1 LFSIAIQKDVCVGEM
16 LKVEDERGWWNFIW
30 RRNLFQ
36 WEEDTVL
43 LLEDLLVNV
52 LLTNEVDNWVWKLN
66 PEEGFSVKFA
76 YDSLVEVGEIQSLSD
91 FELKIFSNIWESP
104 APSKVIAFSWQLLY
118 DRLPTNDNLLKRG
131 FFQDGVADTCV
142 LCNHFPESANHLFL
156 NCNIAHRV
164 WNEIFYWLGVVFVMS
179 PSLMSLFEC
188 FSNAAKTKKSR
199 KGFRLVWHTVVWCLW
214 RARNDAIFNGISK
227 DPL

>member
-1 LFSIAIQKDVCVGEM
+1 M

-36 WEEDTVL
+36 WEEDIVL

-91 FELKIFSNIWESP
+91 FELKIFSNI
-104 APSKVIAFSWQLLY
+104 
-118 DRLPTNDNLLKRG
+118 
-131 FFQDGVADTCV
+131 
-142 LCNHFPESANHLFL
+142 
-156 NCNIAHRV
+156 
-164 WNEIFYWLGVVFVMS
+164 
-179 PSLMSLFEC
+179 
-188 FSNAAKTKKSR
+188 
-199 KGFRLVWHTVVWCLW
+199 
-214 RARNDAIFNGISK
+214 
-227 DPL
+227 